1 MRIFGVH
8 FSRVA
13 LTIFTSEY
21 ILFFAVSWM
30 IVQTTLGQTDS
41 SLTRLL
47 FLSFLFA
54 STLVLIFSSLGLY
67 RDGYRLISQQ
77 TIEQIT
83 IGAILAGVVTA
94 GLVPFVFN
102 GQLPNQATWSW
113 LAGAPVA
120 AAVVAAGA
128 RALGRRI
135 AFVVQSLR
143 PRALVLGTGEQARTV
158 AEAVAKRSST
168 RLVGYMKV
176 DAGSADGTRLGD
188 PASVL
193 PWQSDVAAAAR
204 AHRANEIVVA
214 LDDRRGTLPVR
225 ELLHCRIQG
234 FRVVD
239 AVSFLERETGRV
251 DVDVVR
257 PSWLIFSEGFAKNV
271 FHDAIKRGFDLCVA
285 TLGLVV
291 AAPLFALLIPAIRME
306 SPGPAFY
313 KQRRVGLGGRSFTIV
328 KFRSMRADAER
339 YGRAQWA
346 AAADPRVTRLGRW
359 LRRTRLDELPQ
370 LLNVLRGEMSFIGPR
385 PERPEFVAELAADI
399 PYYNERHRIRPGL
412 TGWAQVNYKYGNS
425 TEDSREKLR
434 YDLYYLKNR
443 SIFLDFVILSQTLRI
458 VVSGEGAH

>member
-13 LTIFTSEY
+13 LAIFTSEY

-30 IVQTTLGQTDS
+30 IVQTTLGHTDS
-41 SLTRLL
+41 GLVRLL
-47 FLSFLFA
+47 LLSFLFA

-77 TIEQIT
+77 TLEQIT

-94 GLVPFVFN
+94 GVVPLAFN

-168 RLVGYMKV
+168 RLVGYMTI
-176 DAGSADGTRLGD
+176 AGRNTATTPLDD
-188 PASVL
+188 PAMVV
-193 PWQSDVAAAAR
+193 PWQADVANAAR
-204 AHRANEIVVA
+204 ARRANEIIVA
-214 LDDRRGTLPVR
+214 LDDRRGTLPVQ

-234 FRVVD
+234 LRVVD

-257 PSWLIFSEGFAKNV
+257 PSWLIFSEGFTKNIVHDVVKRSFDIGVAV
-271 FHDAIKRGFDLCVA
+271 F
-285 TLGLVV
+285 GLML
-291 AAPLFALLIPAIRME
+291 AAPLFALLIPAIRLE

-313 KQRRVGLGGRSFTIV
+313 TQKRVGLGGRAFTMI
-328 KFRSMRADAER
+328 KFRSMRHDAER
-339 YGRAQWA
+339 AGRAQWA
-346 AAADPRVTRLGRW
+346 SAGDPRITRLGRW

-370 LLNVLRGEMSFIGPR
+370 LVNVLRGDMSFIGPR
-385 PERPEFVAELAADI
+385 PERPEFVTELAADI

-412 TGWAQVNYKYGNS
+412 TGWAQVNYKYGS
-425 TEDSREKLR
+425 SIDDAREKLR

-443 SIFLDFVILSQTLRI
+443 NLFLDFVILSQTLRI